1 MFDPWNDTLTN
12 PDTRHDWI
20 NLETGDFICSE
31 NDGSLLLGRNDAIQH
46 YWQSWMTL
54 IPAECAYGHES
65 IREIAASPTSTVM
78 MKVPGTMA
86 VEMDG
91 EHSGLVQTLLE
102 HRQHAMEIDP
112 AVWISETDIAGE
124 CVPTRDIVDLMKEAC
139 RDIYSDGSLC
149 AFMKTFGDPIYKS
162 VPARAHAFVQK
173 FLQGFASS
181 QELDCVL
188 AEAIGEEHFLPEY
201 RDFAWTCTLRDLVLS
216 MEVAPRHDSYSCDAM
231 EATCET
237 TLQMAKAGTAV
248 SELPMSAAIDAVFAR
263 LEIPLESPM
272 HLAWTKRMW
281 NEYVYHVRP
290 RLVRCGELLTACPRS
305 EKDKGMDPCAEE
317 SAPDIAANER

>member
-12 PDTRHDWI
+12 PARRHDWI
-20 NLETGDFICSE
+20 SLETGDFICSE
-31 NDGSLLLGRNDAIQH
+31 NDGSMLLGRNDAIQH
-46 YWQSWMTL
+46 YWQRWVTRL
-54 IPAECAYGHES
+54 PEECAYGHES

-78 MKVPGTMA
+78 MMVPGTMA

-91 EHSGLVQTLLE
+91 EYSGLAQTLLKY
-102 HRQHAMEIDP
+102 RQQAMEIDP
-112 AVWISETDIAGE
+112 AAWISETDIASE
-124 CVPTRDIVDLMKEAC
+124 CVPARDIVDLMKEAC

-162 VPARAHAFVQK
+162 APGSAHACLQK

-181 QELDCVL
+181 QDLDCVL

-216 MEVAPRHDSYSCDAM
+216 MEIAPRHDSYSCDAM
-231 EATCET
+231 EAVCET
-237 TLQMAKAGTAV
+237 ALQMEKAGTA
-248 SELPMSAAIDAVFAR
+248 EAKLPMNAAIDEVLAR

-272 HLAWTKRMW
+272 RLAWTGRMR
-281 NEYVYHVRP
+281 NEYLQNVRP
-290 RLVRCGELLTACPRS
+290 RLIWCGELLTACPRQ
-305 EKDKGMDPCAEE
+305 EKDKVMDPCAEE
-317 SAPDIAANER
+317 GASDIAANER